1 MTKTCS
7 EKDSNS
13 ISNDT
18 DDNGAEQS
26 KRRYKM
32 SKRAETSAQ
41 TAIDI
46 YQVTVALWHERPL
59 SDITLETIAERA
71 NVSVRTIIRRFGSK
85 EGLFEDCI
93 KNNVDD
99 MESNRH
105 KAKVGDI
112 EGALNCLLDDYEAH
126 GDAMIRTLAV
136 EEQLAIARRVLQAG
150 RIYHREW
157 CARIFAP
164 YLPASGE
171 NHYDEVLLAFVA
183 ATEIYLWKL
192 LRRDLNY
199 DLPTTRKAF
208 LRLVQGLVNNRV

>member
-1 MTKTCS
+1 MNNACS
-7 EKDSNS
+7 EKNS
-13 ISNDT
+13 HSMMNDT
-18 DDNGAEQS
+18 NDKITEQT

-41 TAIDI
+41 TALDI
-46 YQVTVALWHERPL
+46 YQVTIALWHERPL
-59 SDITLETIAERA
+59 AEITLETIAERA

-93 KNNVDD
+93 KNNVAD
-99 MESNRH
+99 METNRD
-105 KAKVGDI
+105 KAIVGDI
-112 EGALNCLLDDYEAH
+112 DSAIDCLLEDYEAH

-150 RIYHREW
+150 RLYHRDW
-157 CARIFAP
+157 CARMFAP
-164 YLPASGE
+164 YLPDSGDDGYNE
-171 NHYDEVLLAFVA
+171 TLLAFVA

-199 DLPTTRKAF
+199 DLATTKKAF
-208 LRLVQGLVNNRV
+208 LRLAKGLVNR